1 MKVFLGIQARLNS
14 RRLPNKVLKKVN
26 GNPILFYVLERL
38 KKTKL
43 KNKIYVLTS
52 LEQCDSRIVN
62 YCKKKKINFFRG
74 NLNDV
79 FSRYVEFTKIKKL
92 DAVIRI
98 SADSPLIDFNLVN
111 SMYELFLQN
120 SEYDVITNIFP
131 RTFPV
136 GQSVEILRSS
146 TLEFM
151 NQKILDLDDKE
162 HVTSYIY
169 KNPKLFKILNY
180 KNTKNE
186 NSLRLSID
194 NEQDFK
200 TFINFVKVNKN
211 FLDYNLSKIIE
222 TWRCIKKN

>member
-1 MKVFLGIQARLNS
+1 MSDQELN
-14 RRLPNKVLKKVN
+14 
-26 GNPILFYVLERL
+26 
-38 KKTKL
+38 
-43 KNKIYVLTS
+43 
-52 LEQCDSRIVN
+52 
-62 YCKKKKINFFRG
+62 
-74 NLNDV
+74 
-79 FSRYVEFTKIKKL
+79 
-92 DAVIRI
+92 
-98 SADSPLIDFNLVN
+98 
-111 SMYELFLQN
+111 N
-120 SEYDVITNIFP
+120 SEYDVVTNIFP

-222 TWRCIKKN
+222 TWRCKKKN